1 MTKGFMQAFDYKE
14 CDFIRLNCWPH
25 TERNLKAKVKVVK
38 SAETRS
44 ALWKDIHLIQ
54 LAHSSQ
60 AFQLMC
66 SQFIK
71 KWKSIKDK
79 DINTFI
85 AYMERSWIEK
95 NNNWFEGAAP
105 GLPSSNNALEATNLD
120 IKDSFTFRE
129 RLSMEQFFPLLFRII
144 LKWSEDRIPT
154 ITKPVPDVCFFK
166 QPPLDTALETKA
178 FEFAQLGLKIHDEGD
193 HMYWSNDD
201 KD

>member
-1 MTKGFMQAFDYKE
+1 MNTNQKCYKLTLPSMTKGFMQAFDYKE

-54 LAHSSQ
+54 LAHSLQ

-85 AYMERSWIEK
+85 AHMERSWIK
-95 NNNWFEGAAP
+95 KTTT
-105 GLPSSNNALEATNLD
+105 GLRALLRV
-120 IKDSFTFRE
+120 FRQVTMHL
-129 RLSMEQFFPLLFRII
+129 R
-144 LKWSEDRIPT
+144 
-154 ITKPVPDVCFFK
+154 
-166 QPPLDTALETKA
+166 QPIWTS
-178 FEFAQLGLKIHDEGD
+178 KIHS
-193 HMYWSNDD
+193 HFA
-201 KD
+201 KDYQWNNSFLFFSE